1 MLGLEMQ
8 DAKAKRLPP
17 TLLEIERFERSG
29 APSEV
34 EREFARQLAT
44 SVWML
49 QLGHDE
55 AREALAAYVFARFH
69 ERPAQASLF
78 NLLEREYCSCRE
90 RLDLCS

>member
-1 MLGLEMQ
+1 MHNAARKCSPPALL
-8 DAKAKRLPP
+8 DTDRLD
-17 TLLEIERFERSG
+17 RSG

-78 NLLEREYCSCRE
+78 DVLYR
-90 RLDLCS
+90 

>member
-1 MLGLEMQ
+1 MIGLEMH
-8 DAKAKRLPP
+8 KTREKRLPP
-17 TLLEIERFERSG
+17 ARIESNRFERPG

-34 EREFARQLAT
+34 ERAFARQLAT

-49 QLGHDE
+49 QLGHHE

-78 NLLEREYCSCRE
+78 DVLEREYCSCRE